1 MAEPSATAPDPEDT
15 LGGEDF
21 IFGEEA
27 RHEPQALERAELL
40 ARLTALM
47 QSCEGCDNVR
57 VAEVTRLD
65 KPDAGG
71 CNWSTTL
78 VLEPGGVAPEVYA
91 LAYAQVIVAARE
103 GWNLQ

>member
-1 MAEPSATAPDPEDT
+1 MAEPRTATPDPEDT

-27 RHEPQALERAELL
+27 KPESQALGRADLL

-57 VAEVTRLD
+57 VVDVTRLD
-65 KPDAGG
+65 KPEAGG

-78 VLEPGGVAPEVYA
+78 VLAPGGVAPEVYA
-91 LAYAQVIVAARE
+91 LAYAQVIVAARK

>member
-1 MAEPSATAPDPEDT
+1 MAEIRAAAPDPEDT

-21 IFGEEA
+21 IFGEEVK
-27 RHEPQALERAELL
+27 PGCQALERADLL

-47 QSCEGCDNVR
+47 QSCEGCDHVR
-57 VAEVTRLD
+57 VVEVMRLD
-65 KPDAGG
+65 KPDSG

-78 VLEPGGVAPEVYA
+78 VLEPGGVAPEVYG
-91 LAYAQVIVAARE
+91 LAYAQVIVAARK

>member
-1 MAEPSATAPDPEDT
+1 MAEPRTSAPDPEDT

-21 IFGEEA
+21 IFAEEA
-27 RHEPQALERAELL
+27 KPETQALERADLL

-47 QSCEGCDNVR
+47 QSCDGCDHVR
-57 VAEVTRLD
+57 VVGVTRLD
-65 KPDAGG
+65 KPEEHG
-71 CNWSTTL
+71 CNWSTSL

-91 LAYAQVIVAARE
+91 LAYAQVIVAARK